1 MIERAGGRAAEEE
14 SGGEDDLK
22 GQARRGAASRQ
33 AILEAALSV
42 FARRGFRGGGLAEV
56 ANLVE
61 LTPAGVLYHFG
72 SKEALL
78 LAVIQERDRRAAE
91 LGADLGPAG
100 GLESLKGLVRFA
112 EMSEAEPGLVTL
124 HTVLQIE
131 NLDPSD
137 PAHEYFRART
147 RFVQR
152 WGEEMIRS
160 AQASGEVRDDVDAKA
175 KAREIAAYLEGAA
188 VLWLMNPELSL
199 TELYRTYLESVVDQI
214 AVAAR

>member
-1 MIERAGGRAAEEE
+1 MSAGAGGRAVED

-33 AILEAALSV
+33 AILDAATAV
-42 FARRGFRGGGLAEV
+42 FARRGFRGGGLAAV
-56 ANLVE
+56 AKLVE

-91 LGADLGPAG
+91 LGADLAPAG
-100 GLESLKGLVRFA
+100 GIASLKGLVRFA

-137 PAHEYFRART
+137 PAYDYFQSRT
-147 RFVQR
+147 RFVQQ
-152 WGEEMIRS
+152 WGEDMIRA
-160 AQASGEVRDDVDAKA
+160 AQARGEVRDDFAGRL
-175 KAREIAAYLEGAA
+175 KAREIAA
-188 VLWLMNPELSL
+188 
-199 TELYRTYLESVVDQI
+199 
-214 AVAAR
+214 